1 MKKWSIRKKSVN
13 DEIIANEPRPVKNR
27 SIKHIFKM
35 NFLPITFLI
44 YAVIIVAVV
53 LLFMSA

>member
-1 MKKWSIRKKSVN
+1 MKKLSFKKKSKN
-13 DEIIANEPRPVKNR
+13 DEIITNEPQSVKDR
-27 SIKHIFKM
+27 SIKHILKM
-35 NFLPITFLI
+35 NFLPIIFLL